1 MASIDSKIER
11 TPASQTAATTNSSVN
26 RSQSNSSGS
35 AKASPG
41 TTGGF
46 EKGQVLKG
54 EIIDLRDRDVKI
66 QLSDSRIIHAHLD
79 TNTTLSIGSR
89 ATFQVTQASLSSM
102 SLKII
107 AENATITSE
116 QMIDKALEGAGLP
129 HTERN
134 ITVVRALLENQM
146 SINKFSIQNLLKQ
159 ATLFQNS
166 SIETLVLM
174 NKYHLPMTEVT
185 TSQFEAYRNY
195 EHRII
200 QQLDSLVEQLFEE
213 KGNDNAPL
221 VEHLLEMLSKETFFD
236 DSAASLE
243 SPTASEFFELSGF
256 DAPTAKSLDIPID
269 TLLNQDSLLAL
280 TDHLDSNELPEE
292 ARIRLVSG
300 QATISETAHLIF
312 DAALQENPEL
322 SDVPLPELISSL
334 PDSLSNAEVYSIV
347 NQYQT
352 LLREDCAAGSVLT
365 FDELHSLAEQL
376 KESHL
381 SEQTLSFIEKGTISG
396 KELRNILKHQL
407 ETNPTTAK
415 KLLGSHQIQTVLK
428 ELLTAHWTLT
438 PKDLTK
444 PNALEH
450 YYERLDEEL
459 SELTKFSS
467 ESFEQESHSQ
477 GKEKFQDTAQNV
489 RENIDFMKT
498 LNQMFTYVQ
507 LPMRLSNQTAHSE
520 LYVYTKKNRHF
531 EDQHKIHIL
540 LHLDMEQ
547 LGPLDI
553 HLNLNQTMLSAK
565 FYIEDSDVIPL
576 FSEHMGLLSSRLEK
590 KGFQFFSEV
599 LQRERPVDIVK
610 EFIAPDE
617 PEMGMK
623 RYTFDIR
630 A

>member
-26 RSQSNSSGS
+26 RSQPNSLAS
-35 AKASPG
+35 AKASMG

-46 EKGQVLKG
+46 EKGQLLKG

-107 AENATITSE
+107 AENAAITSE

-134 ITVVRALLENQM
+134 ITAVKALLENQM

-159 ATLFQNS
+159 ATLFQNA

-200 QQLDSLVEQLFEE
+200 QQLDSLVEQLFQE
-213 KGNDNAPL
+213 KGNDNIPL
-221 VEHLLEMLSKETFFD
+221 VEHLFEMLSKETFFD
-236 DSAASLE
+236 DFAASLE
-243 SPTASEFFELSGF
+243 SPTISEF
-256 DAPTAKSLDIPID
+256 DAPIAKSLDAPID

-280 TDHLDSNELPEE
+280 TDRLDSNELPEE

-312 DAALQENPEL
+312 DAAVQENPQL
-322 SDVPLPELISSL
+322 SDVPLPELVSLL

-352 LLREDCAAGSVLT
+352 LLRDDCAAGSVLS
-365 FDELHSLAEQL
+365 FHELHSLTEQL

-381 SEQTLSFIEKGTISG
+381 SEQTLSSIEKGTISG
-396 KELRNILKHQL
+396 KELLNLLKHQL
-407 ETNPTTAK
+407 ETNPTATK
-415 KLLGSHQIQTVLK
+415 KLLGSHPIQTVLK

-450 YYERLDEEL
+450 YYEHLDEEL

-467 ESFEQESHSQ
+467 ESSEQESQFQ
-477 GKEKFQDTAQNV
+477 GKENFQDTAQNV

-565 FYIEDSDVIPL
+565 FYIEDSEVIPL